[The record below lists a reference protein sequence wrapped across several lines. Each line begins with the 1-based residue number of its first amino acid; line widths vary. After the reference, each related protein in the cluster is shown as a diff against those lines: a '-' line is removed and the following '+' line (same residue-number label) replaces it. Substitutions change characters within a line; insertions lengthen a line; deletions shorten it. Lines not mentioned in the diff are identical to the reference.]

1 MTIREIGHLAFT
13 CRDLDASIRFYKEVL
28 GLREKFTLYYEDAGR
43 RVEGDQR
50 WIVYM
55 EVGDGSFIELFN
67 GLDASRP
74 AVPGGEN
81 YNYQHM
87 ALILPDIQ
95 AGYRELLEKGAP
107 VDEPPKLGCDG
118 TWQMWSHDP
127 DGNRIEFMQYT
138 DRSYQLKGRL

>member
-1 MTIREIGHLAFT
+1 MRIQQFGHLAFT
-13 CRDLDASIRFYKEVL
+13 CRDLDVSLRFYKEVL
-28 GLREKFTLYYEDAGR
+28 GLKEKFCLNYEDTNR
-43 RVEGDQR
+43 QVDGDQR

-67 GLDASRP
+67 GRDASSP
-74 AVPGGEN
+74 AVPTGED

-87 ALILPDIQ
+87 ALIVPDIH
-95 AGYRELLEKGAP
+95 AAYNELVEKGAP
-107 VDEPPKLGCDG
+107 VDAAPGLGCDG

-138 DRSYQLKGRL
+138 DRSYQLYGRE